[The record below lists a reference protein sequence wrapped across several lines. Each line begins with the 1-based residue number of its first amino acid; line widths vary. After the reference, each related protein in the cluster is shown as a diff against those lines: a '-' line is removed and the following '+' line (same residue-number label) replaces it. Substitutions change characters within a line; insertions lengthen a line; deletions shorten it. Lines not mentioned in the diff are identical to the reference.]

1 MSTNRLPEPQPN
13 DEQAEPVSK
22 LVVLQTPMGVLKV
35 MVPATTT
42 PDGRDPLAVAM
53 EAFQNAVD
61 RGADD
66 PLMETLVLLKHMA
79 DNDGNTQPLLIGLMV
94 LKQMADNGMLPP
106 MNALLEGT
114 GISSEDLDKAIRN
127 VRPERPGVF
136 DKLDQ
141 TNLN

>member
-1 MSTNRLPEPQPN
+1 MSTNRLPKDDQEPQP
-13 DEQAEPVSK
+13 EPGSK
-22 LVVLQTPMGVLKV
+22 LVVVQTPMGVLKL

-53 EAFQNAVD
+53 EMFQNAVD
-61 RGADD
+61 SGADD

-79 DNDGNTQPLLIGLMV
+79 DEDGNSQPLTIGLMV

-106 MNALLEGT
+106 MKALIEGT
-114 GISSEDLDKAIRN
+114 GISEADLKQAFGIAG
-127 VRPERPGVF
+127 EKSPGII